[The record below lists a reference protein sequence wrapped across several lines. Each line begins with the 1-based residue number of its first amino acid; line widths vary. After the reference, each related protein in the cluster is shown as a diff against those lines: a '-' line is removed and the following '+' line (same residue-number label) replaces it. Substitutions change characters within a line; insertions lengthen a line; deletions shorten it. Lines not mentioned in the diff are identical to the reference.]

1 MHTNAAANNRSL
13 GRSWAFRPF
22 SSQQLQ
28 CASSSR
34 SFRRPCSLPREP
46 AASCDSARSADDA
59 TASRLTMNRRS
70 ACQLAALTLISP
82 ALALHDALPATAA
95 AAPAA
100 ANFVTTASGLKL
112 QDIRQS
118 MPASLS
124 VSMILV
130 DLWWITSSAVG
141 FAVLRAA
148 SREGSGANPVA
159 GNRAVINWSG
169 RTIGYQVLRAFL
181 SVFAALFWCRI
192 NQSLQAERKP
202 LLEHRASASTTPR
215 RGMTPSNSLSAE
227 DRWADEGWHAFVQH
241 GRAVDAGHA

>member
-1 MHTNAAANNRSL
+1 MA
-13 GRSWAFRPF
+13 
-22 SSQQLQ
+22 
-28 CASSSR
+28 
-34 SFRRPCSLPREP
+34 REP

-59 TASRLTMNRRS
+59 TATRLTMNRRS

-124 VSMILV
+124 VSVILV
-130 DLWWITSSAVG
+130 DLWRITHRSRIHSFACRSSC
-141 FAVLRAA
+141 
-148 SREGSGANPVA
+148 REGSGATPVA
-159 GNRAVINWSG
+159 GNRAVIHWSG

-181 SVFAALFWCRI
+181 A
-192 NQSLQAERKP
+192 SLR
-202 LLEHRASASTTPR
+202 HCSGTASTR
-215 RGMTPSNSLSAE
+215 VYRLNASHCLSTGQAH
-227 DRWADEGWHAFVQH
+227 RQH
-241 GRAVDAGHA
+241 LGAG